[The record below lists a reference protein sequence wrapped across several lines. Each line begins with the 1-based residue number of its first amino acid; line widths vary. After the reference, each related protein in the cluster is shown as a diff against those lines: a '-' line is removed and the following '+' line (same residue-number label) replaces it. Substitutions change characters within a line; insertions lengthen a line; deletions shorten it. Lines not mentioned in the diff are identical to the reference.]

1 MLLQPT
7 GSMQLGSE
15 TRSSHT
21 PRLSPRQPLE
31 YFGKLDGPR
40 VGSAWVGRAA
50 CIDWSESNI
59 MNSITPDVV
68 SPKLTTC
75 LVDTNSTTP
84 ANQTGEEDGEAIKQE
99 GGTALKHTYL
109 DGVYG

>member
-1 MLLQPT
+1 
-7 GSMQLGSE
+7 MQLGSE

-75 LVDTNSTTP
+75 LVDPPTP
-84 ANQTGEEDGEAIKQE
+84 QKKSLVDPPGIVPHRLFDLGKKLGELQKKRE
-99 GGTALKHTYL
+99 GRL
-109 DGVYG
+109 